1 MAHADDIWQVT
12 FNKRRMLLCRHNG
25 QALGYEPWWRGFNE
39 SWLPTDYIHLDNL
52 MRCVHF

>member
-1 MAHADDIWQVT
+1 MRDGCLMSLWCE
-12 FNKRRMLLCRHNG
+12 LLRFHNRHNG

-52 MRCVHF
+52 MR